1 MNKMQKKIM
10 LGMAALIV
18 AALIFPPY
26 KIYGLGTSSLAIID
40 TGYAVIIALPDKA
53 TIDILTLLVEWI
65 AICLVGFLL
74 IKILEND
81 KQ

>member
-18 AALIFPPY
+18 SALIFPPY
-26 KIYGLGTSSLAIID
+26 KIYGIGASSLAIID
-40 TGYAVIIALPDKA
+40 TGYALIVALPDKA
-53 TIDILTLLVEWI
+53 SIDILTLLVEWI
-65 AICLVGFLL
+65 AICLVGVLL
-74 IKILEND
+74 IKIFEDD